1 MAVSMRPIL
10 PLLGDAQRLFISP
23 DGALN
28 LVPFAALQDPTGR
41 YVVESHEISYL
52 TTGRDLLRLQERAK
66 ESGRAL
72 IVANPE
78 FGIVACRGAPAGN
91 QPAGRERSICH
102 ARASPRFPA
111 PRLKRPRSAR

>member
-1 MAVSMRPIL
+1 MRPLL

-23 DGALN
+23 DGSLN
-28 LVPFAALQDPTGR
+28 LVPFAALQDSKGR
-41 YVVESHEISYL
+41 YLVESHDISYL

-78 FGIVACRGAPAGN
+78 FGIATSDAAPAGD
-91 QPAGRERSICH
+91 QPR
-102 ARASPRFPA
+102 ARAIDLSRARFTPL
-111 PRLKRPRSAR
+111 PGHRC